1 MDKIYTTTVTSRP
14 ALPRSRYRTSVAYS
28 GGSSAAQGGSSGSD
42 GKDGVGI
49 ASVETTGSSA
59 SGGVNV
65 VTISLTDGT
74 SSKFNVR
81 NGYDGAAGKS
91 AYEVAVDEGFD
102 GTEAD
107 WLESLRGKPGSRGGI
122 GPEGKSAYEI
132 AVKEGFEG
140 DELEWLDSLKG
151 TPGQSGKDGTSG
163 PAAGFGTP
171 SASAV
176 SVPSGMAPSVEVTAS
191 GPDIAKVFDFIF
203 RIPRAASG
211 GGSAEVLTYPEY
223 LDMPARDED
232 TLYAVTYQGKCD
244 LYLGDIRITDNITA
258 VLPSSILLSGPDG
271 VAGGKGATALY
282 TASLLPDNVT
292 ETGLKW
298 SCSTTD
304 GAASIDQ
311 DGLLTALGRGTVI
324 VIAASVARPIV
335 KAVKSVS
342 INLTMRLVMTGQGFD
357 ASRSS
362 AYKYLLV
369 SDELQSLGLAL
380 VSSDFDGE
388 VPTNGGTVDAAGVAN
403 LRDVIIGSPTG
414 IITFFLSETADVTQ
428 AVEVASIDASS
439 LGQSIVDAWDAVA
452 AGVTVN
458 TAGDAVALTGLS
470 VSGDS
475 TVGNAGN
482 KAQYNVEYT
491 PSNTTQRGVIWS
503 VTSGSAYASIDESG
517 LLTVKSG
524 ANGNAVTI
532 RATSKENTSIYAE
545 KTISVTYAAGPDISF
560 SDDDNGV
567 INVRASDTSSANRF
581 QFANI
586 GQLEASVTG
595 SLSGASASVN
605 DDGETSGEVR
615 VTFAANT
622 SSSERRGTVTVTGTR
637 TDGKGAYSKS
647 FVIIQAAA
655 AVTETYLR
663 VAPATIN
670 APADRTQFTNAD
682 GTLTIEANQSWTA
695 EVTSGDD
702 WLDIDAVNGTGDG
715 TNGIMLLES
724 NTGSER
730 TGTILFTGADG
741 KTATVTVIQA
751 AAVTAPSIT
760 FQNDSMEVAAAAG
773 TVTNM
778 FSTTGLTDLTVTA
791 TGGMTI
797 TVGPSISGYQIG
809 FAYAANSDSVSKTTT
824 VTLTGTRTDGQG
836 TYSKS
841 FTVTQSAGAA
851 TELDPSISLL
861 QDTFRVPATT
871 TSVTQRFSSKNLTGL
886 TATVTGAL
894 EGATVNLNEV
904 SKTIVVNFRAN
915 TTSLERVGTVTVT
928 GTRTDGNGTY
938 SKSFTVTQAASTAG
952 TYLLTVNVSPSDAS
966 VSVQIGAGSL
976 TTYREPV
983 RVAAEVKVVVV
994 AIKSG
999 YVSRGETVTMDSDKT
1014 LDWTLQVAPSWT
1026 LTSQTV
1032 VDTGDDIPFRITD
1045 EENVGWR
1052 VECPSWCSFENG
1064 TASGIGATSMLL
1076 SVDANDTGVE
1086 RSGYVYLYVAGSSSV
1101 VKACKIT
1108 QAAF

>member
-28 GGSSAAQGGSSGSD
+28 GGSSAAQGGSSGAA

-49 ASVETTGSSA
+49 ASVEATGSSA

-140 DELEWLDSLKG
+140 DVTEWLDSLKG
-151 TPGQSGKDGTSG
+151 DSGRPGKDGVSG
-163 PAAGFGTP
+163 QAAGFGTP

-211 GGSAEVLTYPEY
+211 GGSAEVLAYPEY
-223 LDMPARDED
+223 LDKPARDED

-311 DGLLTALGRGTVI
+311 DGLLTALGRGTVT

-403 LRDVIIGSPTG
+403 LRDVIIGSPNG
-414 IITFFLSETADVTQ
+414 IMTFFLSKAADGTQ

-439 LGQSIVDAWDAVA
+439 LGQSIVDAWNAVA

-545 KTISVTYAAGPDISF
+545 KT
-560 SDDDNGV
+560 
-567 INVRASDTSSANRF
+567 
-581 QFANI
+581 
-586 GQLEASVTG
+586 
-595 SLSGASASVN
+595 
-605 DDGETSGEVR
+605 
-615 VTFAANT
+615 
-622 SSSERRGTVTVTGTR
+622 VTVTYVLLTVPV
-637 TDGKGAYSKS
+637 TDVTLNKSALSLSVGDSEILVATVYPPRSTDRSVVWSSSAPSVASVDQGGKVTAKS
-647 FVIIQAAA
+647 AGSAVITVTTNDGGFTASCDLTVA

-663 VAPATIN
+663 VTPAVVN
-670 APADRTQFTNAD
+670 LAGKQAD
-682 GTLTIEANQSWTA
+682 GGIDAELEVESNQDWTA
-695 EVTSGDD
+695 TCEAD
-702 WLDIDAVNGTGDG
+702 WLDLLTDTGTGNE
-715 TNGIMLLES
+715 TVIMGANSS
-724 NTGSER
+724 NDTGAER
-730 TGTILFTGADG
+730 TTSVVFTGADG
-741 KTATVTVIQA
+741 TVVTVTVIQA
-751 AAVTAPSIT
+751 A
-760 FQNDSMEVAAAAG
+760 
-773 TVTNM
+773 
-778 FSTTGLTDLTVTA
+778 
-791 TGGMTI
+791 
-797 TVGPSISGYQIG
+797 
-809 FAYAANSDSVSKTTT
+809 
-824 VTLTGTRTDGQG
+824 
-836 TYSKS
+836 
-841 FTVTQSAGAA
+841 GASS
-851 TELDPSISLL
+851 ELAPSISLL
-861 QDTFRVPATT
+861 QDTFSVPATT

-886 TATVTGAL
+886 TATVTGGL

-915 TTSLERVGTVTVT
+915 EASSERVGTVTVT
-928 GTRTDGNGTY
+928 GTRTDGKGTY

-966 VSVQIGAGSL
+966 VSVQIGSGSL
-976 TTYREPV
+976 TTYTEPV
-983 RVAAEVKVVVV
+983 RVAAGVRVIVV

-999 YVSRGETVTMDSDKT
+999 YVNMAKTVTMDSDKT

-1032 VDTGDDIPFRITD
+1032 VDAGDDIQFRITD

-1064 TASGIGATSMLL
+1064 TTSGTGAARMLL
-1076 SVDANDTGVE
+1076 SVDTNDTGAE
-1086 RSGYVYLYVAGSSSV
+1086 RSGYVYLYAAGSSSV
-1101 VKACKIT
+1101 IKACKIT

>member
-14 ALPRSRYRTSVAYS
+14 ALPRSRYRTSVSYS
-28 GGSSAAQGGSSGSD
+28 GGSSGAA

-151 TPGQSGKDGTSG
+151 TPGQPGKDGTSG
-163 PAAGFGTP
+163 QAAGFGTP

-292 ETGLKW
+292 ETGLTW
-298 SCSTTD
+298 SCFTAD

-311 DGLLTALGRGTVI
+311 NGLLTALGRGTVT
-324 VIAASVARPIV
+324 VIAASVARPSV

-403 LRDVIIGSPTG
+403 LRDVIINSPTG

-475 TVGNAGN
+475 TVGNMGN
-482 KAQYNVEYT
+482 KAQYSVEYS
-491 PSNTTQRGVIWS
+491 PSDTTQRGVIWS

-545 KTISVTYAAGPDISF
+545 KT
-560 SDDDNGV
+560 
-567 INVRASDTSSANRF
+567 
-581 QFANI
+581 
-586 GQLEASVTG
+586 
-595 SLSGASASVN
+595 
-605 DDGETSGEVR
+605 
-615 VTFAANT
+615 
-622 SSSERRGTVTVTGTR
+622 VTVTYMLLTVPV
-637 TDGKGAYSKS
+637 TDVTLNKSALSLSVGDSEILVATVVPPRATDKSVVWSSSAPSVASVDQGGKVTAKS
-647 FVIIQAAA
+647 AGSAVITVTTNDGGFTASCDLTVA

-663 VAPATIN
+663 ITPAVVN
-670 APADRTQFTNAD
+670 LAGKQAD
-682 GTLTIEANQSWTA
+682 GAIDAELEVESNQDWTVACEA
-695 EVTSGDD
+695 D
-702 WLDIDAVNGTGDG
+702 WLDLINDSGAGDETFLIGAASDNDTGA
-715 TNGIMLLES
+715 
-724 NTGSER
+724 ER
-730 TGTILFTGADG
+730 TTSVVFTGADG
-741 KTATVTVIQA
+741 TVATVTVTQA
-751 AAVTAPSIT
+751 A
-760 FQNDSMEVAAAAG
+760 
-773 TVTNM
+773 
-778 FSTTGLTDLTVTA
+778 
-791 TGGMTI
+791 
-797 TVGPSISGYQIG
+797 
-809 FAYAANSDSVSKTTT
+809 
-824 VTLTGTRTDGQG
+824 
-836 TYSKS
+836 
-841 FTVTQSAGAA
+841 GASS
-851 TELDPSISLL
+851 ELDPSISLL
-861 QDTFRVPATT
+861 QDTFSVPATT

-886 TATVTGAL
+886 TATVTGGL

-915 TTSLERVGTVTVT
+915 EASSERVGTVTVT
-928 GTRTDGNGTY
+928 GTRTDGKGTY

-966 VSVQIGAGSL
+966 VSVQIGSGSL
-976 TTYREPV
+976 TTYTEPV
-983 RVAAEVKVVVV
+983 RVAAGVRVIVV

-999 YVSRGETVTMDSDKT
+999 YVNMAKTVTMDSDKT

-1032 VDTGDDIPFRITD
+1032 VDAGDDIQFRITD

-1064 TASGIGATSMLL
+1064 TTSGTGAAGMLL
-1076 SVDANDTGVE
+1076 SVDANDTGAE
-1086 RSGYVYLYVAGSSSV
+1086 RSGYVYLYAAGSSSV
-1101 VKACKIT
+1101 IKACKIT

>member
-211 GGSAEVLTYPEY
+211 GGSAKVLAYPEY

-545 KTISVTYAAGPDISF
+545 KT
-560 SDDDNGV
+560 
-567 INVRASDTSSANRF
+567 
-581 QFANI
+581 
-586 GQLEASVTG
+586 
-595 SLSGASASVN
+595 
-605 DDGETSGEVR
+605 
-615 VTFAANT
+615 
-622 SSSERRGTVTVTGTR
+622 VTVTYVLLTVPV
-637 TDGKGAYSKS
+637 TDVTLNKSALSLSVGDSEILVATVYPPRSTDRSVVWSSSAPSVASVDQGGKVTAKS
-647 FVIIQAAA
+647 AGSAVITVTTNDGGFTASCDLTVA

-663 VAPATIN
+663 VTPAVVN
-670 APADRTQFTNAD
+670 LAGKQAD
-682 GTLTIEANQSWTA
+682 GGIDAELEVESNQDWTA
-695 EVTSGDD
+695 TCEAD
-702 WLDIDAVNGTGDG
+702 WLDLLTDTGTGNETVIIG
-715 TNGIMLLES
+715 ANSS
-724 NTGSER
+724 NDTGAER
-730 TGTILFTGADG
+730 TTSVVFTGADG
-741 KTATVTVIQA
+741 TVATVTVTQA
-751 AAVTAPSIT
+751 A
-760 FQNDSMEVAAAAG
+760 
-773 TVTNM
+773 
-778 FSTTGLTDLTVTA
+778 
-791 TGGMTI
+791 
-797 TVGPSISGYQIG
+797 
-809 FAYAANSDSVSKTTT
+809 
-824 VTLTGTRTDGQG
+824 
-836 TYSKS
+836 
-841 FTVTQSAGAA
+841 GASS
-851 TELDPSISLL
+851 ELAPSISLL
-861 QDTFRVPATT
+861 QDTFSVPATT

-886 TATVTGAL
+886 TATVTGGL

-915 TTSLERVGTVTVT
+915 EASSERVGTVTVT
-928 GTRTDGNGTY
+928 GTRTDGKGTY

-966 VSVQIGAGSL
+966 VSVQIGSGSL
-976 TTYREPV
+976 TTYTEPV
-983 RVAAEVKVVVV
+983 RVAAGVRVIVV

-999 YVSRGETVTMDSDKT
+999 YVNMAKTVTMDSDKT

-1032 VDTGDDIPFRITD
+1032 VDAGDDIQFRITD

-1064 TASGIGATSMLL
+1064 TTSGTGAARMLL
-1076 SVDANDTGVE
+1076 SVDTNDTGAE
-1086 RSGYVYLYVAGSSSV
+1086 RSGYVYLYVAGSSSI

>member
-14 ALPRSRYRTSVAYS
+14 ALPRSRYRTSVSYS
-28 GGSSAAQGGSSGSD
+28 GGSSAAQGGSSGAD

-151 TPGQSGKDGTSG
+151 APGQSGKDGTSG

-211 GGSAEVLTYPEY
+211 GGSAEVLAYPEY

-298 SCSTTD
+298 SCFTTD

-311 DGLLTALGRGTVI
+311 DGLLTALGRGTVT

-403 LRDVIIGSPTG
+403 LRDVIINSPTG

-475 TVGNAGN
+475 TVGNMGN
-482 KAQYNVEYT
+482 KAQYSVEYS
-491 PSNTTQRGVIWS
+491 PSDTTQRGVIWS

-545 KTISVTYAAGPDISF
+545 KT
-560 SDDDNGV
+560 
-567 INVRASDTSSANRF
+567 
-581 QFANI
+581 
-586 GQLEASVTG
+586 
-595 SLSGASASVN
+595 
-605 DDGETSGEVR
+605 
-615 VTFAANT
+615 
-622 SSSERRGTVTVTGTR
+622 VTVTYMLLTVPV
-637 TDGKGAYSKS
+637 TDVTLNKSALSLSVGDSEILVATVVPPRATDKSVVWSSSAPSVASVDQGGKVTAKS
-647 FVIIQAAA
+647 AGSAVITVTTNDGGFTASCDLTVA

-663 VAPATIN
+663 VTPAVVN
-670 APADRTQFTNAD
+670 LAGKQAD
-682 GTLTIEANQSWTA
+682 GGIDAELEVESNQDWTVACEA
-695 EVTSGDD
+695 D
-702 WLDIDAVNGTGDG
+702 WLDLINDSGAGDETFLIGAASDNDTGA
-715 TNGIMLLES
+715 
-724 NTGSER
+724 ER
-730 TGTILFTGADG
+730 TTSVVFTGADG
-741 KTATVTVIQA
+741 TVATVTVTQA
-751 AAVTAPSIT
+751 A
-760 FQNDSMEVAAAAG
+760 
-773 TVTNM
+773 
-778 FSTTGLTDLTVTA
+778 
-791 TGGMTI
+791 
-797 TVGPSISGYQIG
+797 
-809 FAYAANSDSVSKTTT
+809 
-824 VTLTGTRTDGQG
+824 
-836 TYSKS
+836 
-841 FTVTQSAGAA
+841 GASS
-851 TELDPSISLL
+851 ELDPSISLL
-861 QDTFRVPATT
+861 QDTFSVPATT

-886 TATVTGAL
+886 TATVTGGL

-915 TTSLERVGTVTVT
+915 EASSERVGTVTVT
-928 GTRTDGNGTY
+928 GTRTDGKGTY

-966 VSVQIGAGSL
+966 VSVQIGSGSL
-976 TTYREPV
+976 TTYTEPV
-983 RVAAEVKVVVV
+983 RVAAGVRVIVV

-999 YVSRGETVTMDSDKT
+999 YVNMAKTVTMDSDKT

-1032 VDTGDDIPFRITD
+1032 VDAGDDIQFRITD

-1064 TASGIGATSMLL
+1064 TTSGTGAARMLL
-1076 SVDANDTGVE
+1076 SVDANDTGAE
-1086 RSGYVYLYVAGSSSV
+1086 RSGYVYLYAAGSSSV
-1101 VKACKIT
+1101 IKACKIT

>member
-28 GGSSAAQGGSSGSD
+28 GGSSAAQGGSSGAA

-211 GGSAEVLTYPEY
+211 GGSAKVLAYPEY

-545 KTISVTYAAGPDISF
+545 KT
-560 SDDDNGV
+560 
-567 INVRASDTSSANRF
+567 
-581 QFANI
+581 
-586 GQLEASVTG
+586 
-595 SLSGASASVN
+595 
-605 DDGETSGEVR
+605 
-615 VTFAANT
+615 
-622 SSSERRGTVTVTGTR
+622 VTVTYVLLTVPV
-637 TDGKGAYSKS
+637 TDVTLNKSALSLSVGDSEILVATVYPPRSTDRSVVWSSSAPSVASVDQGGKVTAKS
-647 FVIIQAAA
+647 AGSAVITVTTNDGGFTASCDLTVA

-663 VAPATIN
+663 VTPATIN

-751 AAVTAPSIT
+751 AGASSELAPSI
-760 FQNDSMEVAAAAG
+760 
-773 TVTNM
+773 
-778 FSTTGLTDLTVTA
+778 
-791 TGGMTI
+791 
-797 TVGPSISGYQIG
+797 
-809 FAYAANSDSVSKTTT
+809 
-824 VTLTGTRTDGQG
+824 
-836 TYSKS
+836 S
-841 FTVTQSAGAA
+841 F
-851 TELDPSISLL
+851 L
-861 QDTFRVPATT
+861 QDTFSVPATT

-886 TATVTGAL
+886 TATVTGGL

-904 SKTIVVNFRAN
+904 AKTIVVNFGAN
-915 TTSLERVGTVTVT
+915 ETSSERVGTVTVT

-966 VSVQIGAGSL
+966 VSVQIGSGSL
-976 TTYREPV
+976 TTYTEPV
-983 RVAAEVKVVVV
+983 RVAAGVRVTVV

-1014 LDWTLQVAPSWT
+1014 LDWTLPVAPSWT

-1064 TASGIGATSMLL
+1064 TSSGTGAASMLL
-1076 SVDANDTGVE
+1076 SVDTNDTGAE
-1086 RSGYVYLYVAGSSSV
+1086 RSGYVYLYVAESSSI

>member
-28 GGSSAAQGGSSGSD
+28 GGSSAAQGGSSGAA

-49 ASVETTGSSA
+49 ASVEATGSSA

-107 WLESLRGKPGSRGGI
+107 WLESLRGEPGSRGGI

-151 TPGQSGKDGTSG
+151 APGQSGKDGTSG

-176 SVPSGMAPSVEVTAS
+176 SIPSGMAPSVEVTAS

-211 GGSAEVLTYPEY
+211 GGSAKVLAYPEY
-223 LDMPARDED
+223 LNMPARDED

-298 SCSTTD
+298 LCSTTD

-403 LRDVIIGSPTG
+403 LRDVIISSPTG
-414 IITFFLSETADVTQ
+414 IMTFFLSKTADVTQ

-475 TVGNAGN
+475 TVGNMGN
-482 KAQYNVEYT
+482 KAQYSVEYS
-491 PSNTTQRGVIWS
+491 PSDTTQRGVIWS

-545 KTISVTYAAGPDISF
+545 KTISVTDAAGPEISF

-567 INVRASDTSSANRF
+567 IRIGATETRVCCRF
-581 QFANI
+581 QFRNLENLTAAVS
-586 GQLEASVTG
+586 GDLVDVDLQLR
-595 SLSGASASVN
+595 N
-605 DDGETSGEVR
+605 DGVSSGE
-615 VTFAANT
+615 FEFSLAENT
-622 SSSERRGTVTVTGTR
+622 SSSERRGVVTVTGTR
-637 TDGKGAYSKS
+637 TDGNGTYSKG
-647 FVIIQAAA
+647 VTIIQAAA

-663 VAPATIN
+663 VTPATIN
-670 APADRTQFTNAD
+670 APADRTRFTNAD

-702 WLDIDAVNGTGDG
+702 WLDIDAVDGTGDG
-715 TNGIMLLES
+715 TNGIILLES

-751 AAVTAPSIT
+751 AGASSELAPSI
-760 FQNDSMEVAAAAG
+760 
-773 TVTNM
+773 
-778 FSTTGLTDLTVTA
+778 
-791 TGGMTI
+791 
-797 TVGPSISGYQIG
+797 
-809 FAYAANSDSVSKTTT
+809 
-824 VTLTGTRTDGQG
+824 
-836 TYSKS
+836 S
-841 FTVTQSAGAA
+841 F
-851 TELDPSISLL
+851 L
-861 QDTFRVPATT
+861 QDTFSVPATT

-904 SKTIVVNFRAN
+904 SRTIVVNFRAN

-952 TYLLTVNVSPSDAS
+952 TYLLTVNVSPSDVS
-966 VSVQIGAGSL
+966 VSVQIGSGSL
-976 TTYREPV
+976 TTYTEPV
-983 RVAAEVKVVVV
+983 RVAAGVRVIVV

-999 YVSRGETVTMDSDKT
+999 YVSRSETVTMDSDKT

-1064 TASGIGATSMLL
+1064 TASGTGAASMLL
-1076 SVDANDTGVE
+1076 SVDANDTGAE

>member
-28 GGSSAAQGGSSGSD
+28 GGSSAAQGGSSGAA

-49 ASVETTGSSA
+49 ASVKTTGSSA

-65 VTISLTDGT
+65 VTITLTDGT
-74 SSKFNVR
+74 SNKFNVR

-107 WLESLRGKPGSRGGI
+107 WLESLKGKPGARGGI

-151 TPGQSGKDGTSG
+151 APGQSGKDGTSG

-171 SASAV
+171 TASAV
-176 SVPSGMAPSVEVTAS
+176 SVPSGMAPSVEVAAS
-191 GPDIAKVFDFIF
+191 GPDTAKVFDFIF

-211 GGSAEVLTYPEY
+211 GSSAEVLAYPEY

-292 ETGLKW
+292 ETGLTW
-298 SCSTTD
+298 SCSTAD

-311 DGLLTALGRGTVI
+311 GGLLTALGRGTVT
-324 VIAASVARPIV
+324 VIAASVARPRV
-335 KAVKSVS
+335 KAIKSVS

-357 ASRSS
+357 TSRSS

-403 LRDVIIGSPTG
+403 LRDVIIGSPNG
-414 IITFFLSETADVTQ
+414 IMTFFLSKTADGTQ

-475 TVGNAGN
+475 TVGNMGN
-482 KAQYNVEYT
+482 KAQYSVEYS
-491 PSNTTQRGVIWS
+491 PSDTTQRGVIWS
-503 VTSGSAYASIDESG
+503 VTSGSAYASIDQSG

-545 KTISVTYAAGPDISF
+545 KT
-560 SDDDNGV
+560 
-567 INVRASDTSSANRF
+567 
-581 QFANI
+581 
-586 GQLEASVTG
+586 
-595 SLSGASASVN
+595 
-605 DDGETSGEVR
+605 
-615 VTFAANT
+615 
-622 SSSERRGTVTVTGTR
+622 VTVTYMLLTVPVTDVTLNKSALSLSVGDSEILVATVVPPR
-637 TDGKGAYSKS
+637 ATDKSVVWSSSAPSVASVDQDGKVTAKS
-647 FVIIQAAA
+647 AGSAVITVTTNDGGFTASCDLTVAAI
-655 AVTETYLR
+655 TETYLR
-663 VAPATIN
+663 VTPAVVN
-670 APADRTQFTNAD
+670 LAGKQAD
-682 GTLTIEANQSWTA
+682 GAIDAELEVESNQNWTVACEA
-695 EVTSGDD
+695 D
-702 WLDIDAVNGTGDG
+702 WLDLINDSGAGDETFLIGAASDNDTGA
-715 TNGIMLLES
+715 
-724 NTGSER
+724 ER
-730 TGTILFTGADG
+730 TTSVVFTGADG
-741 KTATVTVIQA
+741 TVATVTVTQA
-751 AAVTAPSIT
+751 A
-760 FQNDSMEVAAAAG
+760 
-773 TVTNM
+773 
-778 FSTTGLTDLTVTA
+778 
-791 TGGMTI
+791 
-797 TVGPSISGYQIG
+797 
-809 FAYAANSDSVSKTTT
+809 
-824 VTLTGTRTDGQG
+824 
-836 TYSKS
+836 
-841 FTVTQSAGAA
+841 GASS
-851 TELDPSISLL
+851 ELDPSISLL
-861 QDTFRVPATT
+861 QDTFSVPATT

-886 TATVTGAL
+886 TATVTGGL

-915 TTSLERVGTVTVT
+915 EASSERVGTVTVT
-928 GTRTDGNGTY
+928 GTRTDGKGTY

-952 TYLLTVNVSPSDAS
+952 TYLLTVNVSPSDVS
-966 VSVQIGAGSL
+966 VSVQIGSGSL
-976 TTYREPV
+976 TTYTEPV
-983 RVAAEVKVVVV
+983 RVAAGVRVIVV

-999 YVSRGETVTMDSDKT
+999 YVSRSETVTMDSDKT

-1064 TASGIGATSMLL
+1064 TASGTGAASMLL
-1076 SVDANDTGVE
+1076 SVDANDTGAE
-1086 RSGYVYLYVAGSSSV
+1086 RSGYVYLYAAGSSSV
-1101 VKACKIT
+1101 IKLCKIT

>member
-28 GGSSAAQGGSSGSD
+28 GGSSAAQGGSSGAA

-65 VTISLTDGT
+65 VTITLTDGT

-102 GTEAD
+102 GTKAD
-107 WLESLRGKPGSRGGI
+107 WLESLKGKPGARGGI

-151 TPGQSGKDGTSG
+151 APGQSGKDGTSG

-171 SASAV
+171 TASAV
-176 SVPSGMAPSVEVTAS
+176 SVPSGMAPSVEVAAS
-191 GPDIAKVFDFIF
+191 GPDTAKVFNFIF

-211 GGSAEVLTYPEY
+211 GGSAEVLAYPEY

-292 ETGLKW
+292 ETGLTW
-298 SCSTTD
+298 SCSTAD

-311 DGLLTALGRGTVI
+311 GGLLTALGRGTVT
-324 VIAASVARPIV
+324 VIAASVARPRV
-335 KAVKSVS
+335 KAIKSVS

-357 ASRSS
+357 TSRSS

-403 LRDVIIGSPTG
+403 LRDVIIGSPNG
-414 IITFFLSETADVTQ
+414 IMTFFLSKTADGTQ

-475 TVGNAGN
+475 TVGNMGN
-482 KAQYNVEYT
+482 KAQYSVEYS
-491 PSNTTQRGVIWS
+491 PSDTTQRGVIWS
-503 VTSGSAYASIDESG
+503 VTSGSAYASIDQSG

-545 KTISVTYAAGPDISF
+545 KT
-560 SDDDNGV
+560 
-567 INVRASDTSSANRF
+567 
-581 QFANI
+581 
-586 GQLEASVTG
+586 
-595 SLSGASASVN
+595 
-605 DDGETSGEVR
+605 
-615 VTFAANT
+615 
-622 SSSERRGTVTVTGTR
+622 VTVTYMLLTVPV
-637 TDGKGAYSKS
+637 TDVTLNKSALSLSVGDSEILVATVVPPRATDKSVVWSSSAPSVASVDQGGKVTAKS
-647 FVIIQAAA
+647 AGSAVITVTTNDGGFTASCDLTVA

-663 VAPATIN
+663 VTPAVVN
-670 APADRTQFTNAD
+670 LAGKQAD
-682 GTLTIEANQSWTA
+682 GAIDAELEVESNQDWTA
-695 EVTSGDD
+695 TCEAD
-702 WLDIDAVNGTGDG
+702 WLDLLTDTGTGNETVIIG
-715 TNGIMLLES
+715 ANSS
-724 NTGSER
+724 NDTGAER
-730 TGTILFTGADG
+730 TTSVVFTGADG
-741 KTATVTVIQA
+741 TVATVTVTQA
-751 AAVTAPSIT
+751 A
-760 FQNDSMEVAAAAG
+760 
-773 TVTNM
+773 
-778 FSTTGLTDLTVTA
+778 
-791 TGGMTI
+791 
-797 TVGPSISGYQIG
+797 
-809 FAYAANSDSVSKTTT
+809 
-824 VTLTGTRTDGQG
+824 
-836 TYSKS
+836 
-841 FTVTQSAGAA
+841 GASS
-851 TELDPSISLL
+851 ELDPSISLL
-861 QDTFRVPATT
+861 QDTFSVPATT

-886 TATVTGAL
+886 TATVTGGL

-915 TTSLERVGTVTVT
+915 EASSERVGTVTVT
-928 GTRTDGNGTY
+928 GTRTDGKGTY

-966 VSVQIGAGSL
+966 VSVQIGSGSL
-976 TTYREPV
+976 TTYTEPV
-983 RVAAEVKVVVV
+983 RVAAGVRVIVV

-999 YVSRGETVTMDSDKT
+999 YVNMAKTVTMDSDKT

-1064 TASGIGATSMLL
+1064 TTSGTGAARMLL
-1076 SVDANDTGVE
+1076 SVDANDTGAE
-1086 RSGYVYLYVAGSSSV
+1086 RSGYVYLYAAGSSSV
-1101 VKACKIT
+1101 IKACKIT

>member
-1 MDKIYTTTVTSRP
+1 MGKIYTTTVTLRP
-14 ALPRSRYRTSVAYS
+14 ALPRSRYRTSVSYS
-28 GGSSAAQGGSSGSD
+28 GGSSAAQGGSSGAA

-107 WLESLRGKPGSRGGI
+107 WLESLKGKPGARGGI

-151 TPGQSGKDGTSG
+151 APGQSGKDGTSG

-171 SASAV
+171 TASAV
-176 SVPSGMAPSVEVTAS
+176 SVPSDMAPSVEVAAS

-211 GGSAEVLTYPEY
+211 GGSAKVLAYPEY

-545 KTISVTYAAGPDISF
+545 KT
-560 SDDDNGV
+560 
-567 INVRASDTSSANRF
+567 
-581 QFANI
+581 
-586 GQLEASVTG
+586 
-595 SLSGASASVN
+595 
-605 DDGETSGEVR
+605 
-615 VTFAANT
+615 
-622 SSSERRGTVTVTGTR
+622 VTVTYVLLTVPV
-637 TDGKGAYSKS
+637 TDVTLNKSALSLSVGDSEILVATVYPPRSTDRSVVWSSSAPSVASVDQGGKVTAKS
-647 FVIIQAAA
+647 AGSAVITVTTNDGGFTASCDLTVA

-663 VAPATIN
+663 VTPAVVN
-670 APADRTQFTNAD
+670 LAGKQAD
-682 GTLTIEANQSWTA
+682 GGIDAELEVESNQDWTA
-695 EVTSGDD
+695 TCEAD
-702 WLDIDAVNGTGDG
+702 WLDLLTDTGTGNETVIIG
-715 TNGIMLLES
+715 ANSS
-724 NTGSER
+724 NDTGAER
-730 TGTILFTGADG
+730 TTSVVFTGADG
-741 KTATVTVIQA
+741 TVVTVTVIQA
-751 AAVTAPSIT
+751 A
-760 FQNDSMEVAAAAG
+760 
-773 TVTNM
+773 
-778 FSTTGLTDLTVTA
+778 
-791 TGGMTI
+791 
-797 TVGPSISGYQIG
+797 
-809 FAYAANSDSVSKTTT
+809 
-824 VTLTGTRTDGQG
+824 
-836 TYSKS
+836 
-841 FTVTQSAGAA
+841 GASS
-851 TELDPSISLL
+851 ELAPSISLL
-861 QDTFRVPATT
+861 QDTFSVPATT

-886 TATVTGAL
+886 TATVTGGL

-915 TTSLERVGTVTVT
+915 EASSERVGTVTVT
-928 GTRTDGNGTY
+928 GTRTDGKGTY

-952 TYLLTVNVSPSDAS
+952 TYLLTVNVSPSDVS
-966 VSVQIGAGSL
+966 VSVQIGSGSL
-976 TTYREPV
+976 TTYTEPV
-983 RVAAEVKVVVV
+983 RVAAGVRVIVV

-999 YVSRGETVTMDSDKT
+999 YVSRSETVTMDSDKT

-1064 TASGIGATSMLL
+1064 TASGTGAASMLL
-1076 SVDANDTGVE
+1076 SVDANDTGAE
-1086 RSGYVYLYVAGSSSV
+1086 RSGYVYLYAAGSSSII
-1101 VKACKIT
+1101 KLCKIT

>member
-28 GGSSAAQGGSSGSD
+28 GGSSAAQGGSSGAA

-65 VTISLTDGT
+65 VTITLTDGT

-102 GTEAD
+102 GTKAD
-107 WLESLRGKPGSRGGI
+107 WLESLRGEPGSRGGI

-151 TPGQSGKDGTSG
+151 APGQSGKDGTSG

-171 SASAV
+171 TASAV
-176 SVPSGMAPSVEVTAS
+176 SVPSGMAPSVEVAAS

-211 GGSAEVLTYPEY
+211 GGSAKVLAYPEY

-403 LRDVIIGSPTG
+403 LRDVIISSPTG
-414 IITFFLSETADVTQ
+414 IMTFFLSETADVTQ

-475 TVGNAGN
+475 TVGNMGN
-482 KAQYNVEYT
+482 KAQYSVEYS
-491 PSNTTQRGVIWS
+491 PSDTTQRGVIWS
-503 VTSGSAYASIDESG
+503 VTSGSAYASIDQSG

-545 KTISVTYAAGPDISF
+545 KT
-560 SDDDNGV
+560 
-567 INVRASDTSSANRF
+567 
-581 QFANI
+581 
-586 GQLEASVTG
+586 
-595 SLSGASASVN
+595 
-605 DDGETSGEVR
+605 
-615 VTFAANT
+615 
-622 SSSERRGTVTVTGTR
+622 VTVTYMLLTVPV
-637 TDGKGAYSKS
+637 TDVTLNKSALSLSVGDSEILVATVVPPRATDKSVVWSSSAPSVASVDQGGKVTAKS
-647 FVIIQAAA
+647 AGSAVITVTTNDGGFTASCDLTVA

-663 VAPATIN
+663 VTPAVVN
-670 APADRTQFTNAD
+670 LAGKQAD
-682 GTLTIEANQSWTA
+682 GDIDAELEVESNQDWTVACEA
-695 EVTSGDD
+695 D
-702 WLDIDAVNGTGDG
+702 WLDLINDSGAGDETFLIGAASDNDTGA
-715 TNGIMLLES
+715 
-724 NTGSER
+724 ER
-730 TGTILFTGADG
+730 TTSVVFTGADG
-741 KTATVTVIQA
+741 TVATVTVIQA
-751 AAVTAPSIT
+751 AGASSELAPSIE
-760 FQNDSMEVAAAAG
+760 FE
-773 TVTNM
+773 
-778 FSTTGLTDLTVTA
+778 
-791 TGGMTI
+791 
-797 TVGPSISGYQIG
+797 
-809 FAYAANSDSVSKTTT
+809 SDSKSVS
-824 VTLTGTRTDGQG
+824 
-836 TYSKS
+836 
-841 FTVTQSAGAA
+841 AAA
-851 TELDPSISLL
+851 TELTMLVSIE
-861 QDTFRVPATT
+861 
-871 TSVTQRFSSKNLTGL
+871 NLTDV
-886 TATVTGAL
+886 TATVTGGL
-894 EGATVNLNEV
+894 ENASARV
-904 SKTIVVNFRAN
+904 STGNIIVRFSAN
-915 TTSLERVGTVTVT
+915 TTSSGRVGTVTVT

-976 TTYREPV
+976 TTYTEPV
-983 RVAAEVKVVVV
+983 RVAAGVKVIVV

-1032 VDTGDDIPFRITD
+1032 SSAGGDLPFSIADT
-1045 EENVGWR
+1045 ENVGWR

-1064 TASGIGATSMLL
+1064 TPSGIGAASMLL

>member
-28 GGSSAAQGGSSGSD
+28 GGSSAAQGGSSGAD

-65 VTISLTDGT
+65 VTITLTDGT

-151 TPGQSGKDGTSG
+151 TPGQPGKDGTSG
-163 PAAGFGTP
+163 QAAGFGTP

-203 RIPRAASG
+203 RIPCAASG

-292 ETGLKW
+292 ETGLTW
-298 SCSTTD
+298 SCFTAD

-311 DGLLTALGRGTVI
+311 DGLLTALGRGTVT
-324 VIAASVARPIV
+324 VIAASVARPSV

-403 LRDVIIGSPTG
+403 LRDVIISSPTG
-414 IITFFLSETADVTQ
+414 IMTFFLSETADVTQ

-475 TVGNAGN
+475 TVGNMGN
-482 KAQYNVEYT
+482 KAQYSVEYS
-491 PSNTTQRGVIWS
+491 PSDTTQRGVIWS
-503 VTSGSAYASIDESG
+503 VTSGSAYASIDQSG

-545 KTISVTYAAGPDISF
+545 KT
-560 SDDDNGV
+560 
-567 INVRASDTSSANRF
+567 
-581 QFANI
+581 
-586 GQLEASVTG
+586 
-595 SLSGASASVN
+595 
-605 DDGETSGEVR
+605 
-615 VTFAANT
+615 
-622 SSSERRGTVTVTGTR
+622 VTVTYMLLTVPV
-637 TDGKGAYSKS
+637 TDVTLNKSALSLSVGDSEILVATVVPPRATDKSVVWSSSAPSVASVDQGGKVTAKS
-647 FVIIQAAA
+647 AGSAVITVTTNDGGFTASCDLTVA

-663 VAPATIN
+663 ITPAVVN
-670 APADRTQFTNAD
+670 LAGKQAD
-682 GTLTIEANQSWTA
+682 GAIDAELEVESNQDWTVACEA
-695 EVTSGDD
+695 D
-702 WLDIDAVNGTGDG
+702 WLDLINDSGAGDETFLIGAASDNDTGA
-715 TNGIMLLES
+715 
-724 NTGSER
+724 ER
-730 TGTILFTGADG
+730 TTSVVFTGADG
-741 KTATVTVIQA
+741 TVATVTVTQA
-751 AAVTAPSIT
+751 A
-760 FQNDSMEVAAAAG
+760 
-773 TVTNM
+773 
-778 FSTTGLTDLTVTA
+778 
-791 TGGMTI
+791 
-797 TVGPSISGYQIG
+797 
-809 FAYAANSDSVSKTTT
+809 
-824 VTLTGTRTDGQG
+824 
-836 TYSKS
+836 
-841 FTVTQSAGAA
+841 GASS
-851 TELDPSISLL
+851 ELDPSISLL
-861 QDTFRVPATT
+861 QDTFSVPATT

-886 TATVTGAL
+886 TATVTGGL

-915 TTSLERVGTVTVT
+915 EASSERVGTVTVT
-928 GTRTDGNGTY
+928 GTRTDGKGTY

-966 VSVQIGAGSL
+966 VSVRIGSGSL
-976 TTYREPV
+976 TTYTEPV
-983 RVAAEVKVVVV
+983 RVAAGVRVIVV

-999 YVSRGETVTMDSDKT
+999 YVNMAKTVTMDSDKT

-1032 VDTGDDIPFRITD
+1032 VDAGDDIQFRITD

-1064 TASGIGATSMLL
+1064 TTSGTGAARMLL
-1076 SVDANDTGVE
+1076 SVDANDTGAE
-1086 RSGYVYLYVAGSSSV
+1086 RSGYVYLYAAGSSSV
-1101 VKACKIT
+1101 IKACKIT

>member
-28 GGSSAAQGGSSGSD
+28 GGSSAAQGGSSGAD

-65 VTISLTDGT
+65 VTITLTDGT

-151 TPGQSGKDGTSG
+151 TPGQPGKDGTSG
-163 PAAGFGTP
+163 QAAGFGTP

-176 SVPSGMAPSVEVTAS
+176 SVPPGMAPSVEVTAS

-203 RIPRAASG
+203 RIPCAASG

-292 ETGLKW
+292 ETGLTW
-298 SCSTTD
+298 SCFTAD

-311 DGLLTALGRGTVI
+311 DGLLTALGRGTVT
-324 VIAASVARPIV
+324 VIAASVARPSV

-403 LRDVIIGSPTG
+403 LRDVIISSPTG
-414 IITFFLSETADVTQ
+414 IMTFFLSETADVTQ

-475 TVGNAGN
+475 TVGNMGN
-482 KAQYNVEYT
+482 KAQYSVEYS
-491 PSNTTQRGVIWS
+491 PSDTTQRGVIWS
-503 VTSGSAYASIDESG
+503 VTSGSAYASIDQSG

-545 KTISVTYAAGPDISF
+545 KT
-560 SDDDNGV
+560 
-567 INVRASDTSSANRF
+567 
-581 QFANI
+581 
-586 GQLEASVTG
+586 
-595 SLSGASASVN
+595 
-605 DDGETSGEVR
+605 
-615 VTFAANT
+615 
-622 SSSERRGTVTVTGTR
+622 VTVTYMLLTVPV
-637 TDGKGAYSKS
+637 TDVTLNKSALSLSVGDSEILVATVVPPRATDKSVVWSSSAPSVASVDQGGKVTAKS
-647 FVIIQAAA
+647 AGSAVITVTTNDGGFTASCDLTVA

-663 VAPATIN
+663 ITPAVVN
-670 APADRTQFTNAD
+670 LAGKQAD
-682 GTLTIEANQSWTA
+682 GAIDAELEVESNQDWTVACEA
-695 EVTSGDD
+695 D
-702 WLDIDAVNGTGDG
+702 WLDLINDSGAGDETFLIGAASDNDTGA
-715 TNGIMLLES
+715 
-724 NTGSER
+724 ER
-730 TGTILFTGADG
+730 TTSVVFTGADG
-741 KTATVTVIQA
+741 TVATVTVTQA
-751 AAVTAPSIT
+751 A
-760 FQNDSMEVAAAAG
+760 
-773 TVTNM
+773 
-778 FSTTGLTDLTVTA
+778 
-791 TGGMTI
+791 
-797 TVGPSISGYQIG
+797 
-809 FAYAANSDSVSKTTT
+809 
-824 VTLTGTRTDGQG
+824 
-836 TYSKS
+836 
-841 FTVTQSAGAA
+841 GASS
-851 TELDPSISLL
+851 ELDPSISLL
-861 QDTFRVPATT
+861 QDTFSVPATT

-886 TATVTGAL
+886 TATVTGGL

-915 TTSLERVGTVTVT
+915 EASSERVGTVTVT
-928 GTRTDGNGTY
+928 GTRTDGKGTY

-966 VSVQIGAGSL
+966 VSVRIGSGSL
-976 TTYREPV
+976 TTYTEPV
-983 RVAAEVKVVVV
+983 RVAAGVRVIVV

-999 YVSRGETVTMDSDKT
+999 YVNMAKTVTMDSDKT

-1032 VDTGDDIPFRITD
+1032 VDAGDDIQFRITD

-1064 TASGIGATSMLL
+1064 TTSGTGAARMLL
-1076 SVDANDTGVE
+1076 SVDANDTGAE
-1086 RSGYVYLYVAGSSSV
+1086 RSGYVYLYAAGSSSV
-1101 VKACKIT
+1101 IKACKIT

>member
-14 ALPRSRYRTSVAYS
+14 ALPRSRYRTSVSYS
-28 GGSSAAQGGSSGSD
+28 GGSSAAQGGSSGAD

-211 GGSAEVLTYPEY
+211 GGSAKVLAYPEY

-403 LRDVIIGSPTG
+403 LRDVIISSPTG
-414 IITFFLSETADVTQ
+414 IMTFFLSETADVTQ

-475 TVGNAGN
+475 TVGNMGN
-482 KAQYNVEYT
+482 KAQYSVEYS
-491 PSNTTQRGVIWS
+491 PSDTTQRGVIWS
-503 VTSGSAYASIDESG
+503 VTSGSAYASIDQSG

-545 KTISVTYAAGPDISF
+545 KT
-560 SDDDNGV
+560 
-567 INVRASDTSSANRF
+567 
-581 QFANI
+581 
-586 GQLEASVTG
+586 
-595 SLSGASASVN
+595 
-605 DDGETSGEVR
+605 
-615 VTFAANT
+615 
-622 SSSERRGTVTVTGTR
+622 VTVTYMLLTVPV
-637 TDGKGAYSKS
+637 TDVTLNKSALSLSVGDSEILVATVVPPRATDKSVVWSSSAPSVASVDQGGKVTAKS
-647 FVIIQAAA
+647 AGSAVITVTTNDGGFTASCDLTVA

-663 VAPATIN
+663 ITPAVVN
-670 APADRTQFTNAD
+670 LAGKQAD
-682 GTLTIEANQSWTA
+682 GAIDAELEVESNQDWTVACEA
-695 EVTSGDD
+695 D
-702 WLDIDAVNGTGDG
+702 WLDLINDSGAGDETFLIGAASDNDTGA
-715 TNGIMLLES
+715 
-724 NTGSER
+724 ER
-730 TGTILFTGADG
+730 TTSVVFTGADG
-741 KTATVTVIQA
+741 TVATVTVTQA
-751 AAVTAPSIT
+751 A
-760 FQNDSMEVAAAAG
+760 
-773 TVTNM
+773 
-778 FSTTGLTDLTVTA
+778 
-791 TGGMTI
+791 
-797 TVGPSISGYQIG
+797 
-809 FAYAANSDSVSKTTT
+809 
-824 VTLTGTRTDGQG
+824 
-836 TYSKS
+836 
-841 FTVTQSAGAA
+841 GASS
-851 TELDPSISLL
+851 ELDPSISLL

-1014 LDWTLQVAPSWT
+1014 LNWTLQVAPSWT

-1032 VDTGDDIPFRITD
+1032 SSAGGDLPFSIADT
-1045 EENVGWR
+1045 ENVGWR

-1064 TASGIGATSMLL
+1064 TTSGTGAASMLL
-1076 SVDANDTGVE
+1076 TVDTNDTGAE